1 LISALITLTGCG
13 KNPTNDSPPAKV
25 VRSGL
30 INDETI
36 ENAVCGHLAKKPGDL
51 NDSDLTKVVE
61 LTLSYT
67 PITDAGLKELSKLK
81 GLTHLY
87 LNDTKITDAGLKE
100 LAKFKQL
107 KSISLQRT
115 KITDAGVRQLLKL
128 PNLVELD
135 LRITAVTK
143 RGVLWVQKALPKCRL
158 YVEFEKISGL
168 FLPQQNANRNVYRF
182 GGKADWTPLIEGQ
195 QAQVEAERD
204 AAERDRRGGFWCG

>member
-1 LISALITLTGCG
+1 MKQMLLISALLTLAGCG
-13 KNPTNDSPPAKV
+13 KNPTNESPPAKV

-36 ENAVCGHLAKKPGDL
+36 ENAVCGHLAKNPGDL
-51 NDSDLTKVVE
+51 TESDLRKVVE

-67 PITDAGLKELSKLK
+67 PITDSGLKELAKLK

-168 FLPQQNANRNVYRF
+168 FLPHQNA
-182 GGKADWTPLIEGQ
+182 
-195 QAQVEAERD
+195 
-204 AAERDRRGGFWCG
+204 